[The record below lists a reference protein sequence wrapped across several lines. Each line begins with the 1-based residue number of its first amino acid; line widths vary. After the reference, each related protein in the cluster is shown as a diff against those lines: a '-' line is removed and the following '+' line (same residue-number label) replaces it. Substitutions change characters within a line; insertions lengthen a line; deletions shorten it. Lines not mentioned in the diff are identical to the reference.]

1 MNVEIRIFANPAG
14 FEEMRLKSPTKY
26 TLFPSE
32 VVAMRNFDGERGQ
45 LPNGAFS
52 VYYTPDAYIIAYHF
66 MLSSDAQFRD
76 REAHIAVAIRRGFK
90 MNEPTATFLELAN
103 EFAKLAVEFKSS
115 AADKIYNNTEKFY
128 SIVTT
133 KIVEDSLQ
141 FRFNTS
147 YSVAKRAILA
157 VKSSQERDTVLSDP
171 FRKNLKDINILF
183 IINYE
188 DGTKV
193 GQLISSGYRAIPSLG
208 FQDLRTFTLTY
219 PDGHRVE
226 FTDFNQELPNY
237 TVHRKYE
244 KPLTFS
250 GSVRAN
256 WDKWKITI
264 SDDKTE
270 YKIGLLPEKEKK
282 TFKVIALDQN
292 GHELRSAQIVA
303 KIGKFSNGQ
312 WTLEGEEIVQI
323 VKTNVKDIFSITGY
337 NINSPL
343 KEIDETTICISASK
357 IYPYDLSELF
367 KFLNDVLGPNASVV
381 IHNRRSVNQ
390 KWQINKNN
398 ERFNLE
404 IPYSDIYVQ
413 VPETAS
419 TEEANL
425 EFDSYG
431 KVSLHSLRKKKL
443 GEITI
448 SFDSKLPNHL
458 KRKLSNNE
466 LIGRIVYKYNI
477 PGYNKLY
484 KKELGIRTY
493 PIVLTELPLSQVQ
506 VEVEV
511 EGYNVLQEKNEV
523 NLKRNPNQEIKCE
536 LKPTSTTRIKRYS
549 KKHLPT
555 FVVGVILGILLGL
568 WMANKWNGY
577 LSSNQNVIPDQIEQL
592 KQDSIFQQEEISRLN
607 STIDDLSKQLQE
619 ALKNSQG
626 SESDTSTIP
635 NGRTVTLS
643 LTDTQKKFINKLQ
656 GEEFT
661 WDDVHKA
668 KIGLVGTGQ
677 DALIADATACLMIL
691 NLTPNEKGDL
701 GNAESYTYKK
711 TVKKLSVHKSIMT
724 KIINNEDYQSS
735 SKKDFKSIKELRDKF
750 NL

>member
-14 FEEMRLKSPTKY
+14 FEEMRLKSPARY
-26 TLFPSE
+26 SLFPSE
-32 VVAMRNFDGERGQ
+32 VAAMRNFDGERGQ
-45 LPNGAFS
+45 LPNGTFS

-76 REAHIAVAIRRGFK
+76 PEAHIAVAIRRGFK
-90 MNEPTATFLELAN
+90 MNEPTATFIELAN

-128 SIVTT
+128 SIVTA
-133 KIVEDSLQ
+133 KIVEDPLQ
-141 FRFNTS
+141 FKFNTS
-147 YSVAKRAILA
+147 YSVVKRAILA
-157 VKSSQERDTVLSDP
+157 VRSSIERDTVLSDP
-171 FRKNLKDINILF
+171 FRKDLKDINILF

-208 FQDLRTFTLTY
+208 FQDSRTFILTY

-226 FTDFNQELPNY
+226 FTDLNQELPDY
-237 TVHRKYE
+237 TIHRKYE

-250 GSVRAN
+250 GSVHAN
-256 WDKWKITI
+256 WDKWKISV

-323 VKTNVKDIFSITGY
+323 VKTNIKDIFSITGY

-343 KEIDETTICISASK
+343 KEIDETTICINASK

-381 IHNRRSVNQ
+381 IRRRSSNQ

-413 VPETAS
+413 VPETTT

-425 EFDSYG
+425 EIDSYG

-448 SFDSKLPNHL
+448 SFGSKLPNDL
-458 KRKLSNNE
+458 KQKLSKNE
-466 LIGRIVYKYNI
+466 LIGGIVCKYNI
-477 PGYNKLY
+477 PGYNKLF
-484 KKELGIRTY
+484 KKELEIRSY
-493 PIVLTELPLSQVQ
+493 PIVLTDLPLSQVQ

-536 LKPTSTTRIKRYS
+536 LKPTTTTRVKRYC
-549 KKHLPT
+549 KKHFPT
-555 FVVGVILGILLGL
+555 FVVGVIIGILLGL
-568 WMANKWNGY
+568 WIAHTWSDY
-577 LSSNQNVIPDQIEQL
+577 LPSNQGALSGQIDQL
-592 KQDSIFQQEEISRLN
+592 RQDSIYQQEKIAELK
-607 STIDDLSKQLQE
+607 STIEDLSEQLQE
-619 ALKNSQG
+619 ALKNNQG
-626 SESDTSTIP
+626 TESGTSTIHS
-635 NGRTVTLS
+635 GRADTPS
-643 LTDTQKKFINKLQ
+643 LTDTQKNLINKLQ
-656 GEEFT
+656 GEGFT
-661 WDDVHKA
+661 WDDVKTA
-668 KIGLVGTGQ
+668 RTSLKGIGQ
-677 DALIADATACLMIL
+677 DALINDAIACLTIL
-691 NLTPNEKGDL
+691 NLTPTEKEQLD
-701 GNAESYTYKK
+701 NPESYTYKT
-711 TVKKLSVHKSIMT
+711 TVKKLGAHKSIMT
-724 KIINNEDYQSS
+724 KIITNEDYKSS
-735 SKKDFKSIKELRDKF
+735 SRKDFKSIKDLRDRLK
-750 NL
+750 L